1 MRILLIGAKGFVG
14 SAFHRVLL
22 IAGHEVIPVFRDTYA
37 AHVGQSADV
46 VIDVAGNSRKYFAE
60 EQPVNEFP
68 ASVGHCLR
76 VAHDFPAECHLH
88 ISSVDVYADLSRP
101 GATKESDLIDV
112 RGTSHYGFHK
122 LLSEEVVRHYRPS
135 WLILR
140 LAGMVGPGLRKNPV
154 YDIQHGQPIR
164 IHPDSQYQFIAT
176 DAVAEIALA
185 LLTAGRR
192 NEIINVC
199 GDGLISPREIA
210 RLADRPLDL
219 SLVDAAAKPRIVNVA
234 VDKLRA
240 VAVIPRT
247 AETIGSYLAS
257 SPPR

>member
-14 SAFHRVLL
+14 SAFHRVLAG
-22 IAGHEVIPVFRDTYA
+22 AGHEVIPVVRETYA
-37 AHVGQSADV
+37 SQVGQSADL

-60 EQPVNEFP
+60 EQPVNEF
-68 ASVGHCLR
+68 ATSVGHCLR
-76 VAHDFPAECHLH
+76 VVHDFKAACHLH

-101 GATKESDLIDV
+101 ETTTEATDIVL
-112 RGTSHYGFHK
+112 RQTSHYGFHK
-122 LLSEEVVRHYRPS
+122 LLSEEVVRHYCSS

-154 YDIQHGQPIR
+154 YDIQHGQPLR

-176 DAVAEIALA
+176 DQVAAIALA
-185 LLTAGRR
+185 FVTAGRR
-192 NEIINVC
+192 NEIINLC

-210 RLADRPLDL
+210 RLAGRPLDS
-219 SLVDAAAKPRIVNVA
+219 SLLDAAAKPRVVNVD

-240 VAVIPRT
+240 FTAIPRT
-247 AETIGSYLAS
+247 VATVQAYLAS
-257 SPPR
+257 SPVG